1 MNFTGLY
8 SILLTG
14 EMHIFPDFGGVMEQ
28 ILVVDDNLANLKNIQ
43 LQLTGDYQVLL
54 AKSGAQALQI
64 CLQRIPDLILL
75 DVDMPEMDGF
85 ETLSRIKDI
94 QILNRIPVIFLTAN
108 HDVSTE
114 VRALESGV
122 VDFIT
127 KPVEKSI
134 LLHRL
139 KLHLKFAAYQDYLE
153 KTVKELEDSIIISFA
168 EMVESR
174 DKNTGYHIQRTQR
187 YVTLIGRELIRQG
200 CFSGVLNKRELSLI
214 TRGALLHDIGKI
226 GISDNI
232 LLKPGRLDDKE
243 FGIMKT
249 HTIIGAELLKDMYLR
264 MPTQYYLNYA
274 IQIAESHHEKYNG
287 TGYPYGLKGDAIP
300 LCSRIMA
307 VADVFDAVAE
317 DRIYRRAINPKEA
330 FNLIVEGRGTHFDPQ
345 IIDAFIAIQD
355 EIEASARHSTGNI
368 NTMRNIL

>member
-1 MNFTGLY
+1 
-8 SILLTG
+8 
-14 EMHIFPDFGGVMEQ
+14 MEQ

-43 LQLTGDYQVLL
+43 LQLADEYQVLL

-85 ETLSRIKDI
+85 ETLNRLKSSI
-94 QILNRIPVIFLTAN
+94 ILNKIPVIFLTAN
-108 HDVSTE
+108 HDIATE

-139 KLHLKFAAYQDYLE
+139 KLHLKLANYQQNLE
-153 KTVKELEDSIIISFA
+153 ETVKELEDSIVVSFA

-174 DKNTGYHIQRTQR
+174 DKSTGDHIQRTR
-187 YVTLIGRELIRQG
+187 NYVSLIGRELIRQG
-200 CFSGVLNKRELSLI
+200 CFKGQLNEKELSLI

-226 GISDNI
+226 GVSDTI
-232 LLKPGRLDDKE
+232 LLKPDRLDDRE
-243 FGIMKT
+243 FGIMKS
-249 HTIIGAELLKDMYLR
+249 HTTIGAELLKDMFKR
-264 MPTQYYLNYA
+264 TPTQLYLNYA
-274 IQIAESHHEKYNG
+274 IQIAEGHHEKFNG
-287 TGYPYGLKGDAIP
+287 TGYPHGIKGDNIP

-307 VADVFDAVAE
+307 VADVYDAVAA
-317 DRIYRRAINPKEA
+317 DRIYRKAMDTREA
-330 FNLIVEGRGTHFDPQ
+330 YNLVIEGKGSHFDPSV
-345 IIDAFIAIQD
+345 IEAFIAVHKEIEGIARRRPTDID
-355 EIEASARHSTGNI
+355 EILTGI
-368 NTMRNIL
+368 I